1 MQKKDKGE
9 KLLVRVWKV
18 NPGNKLVN
26 TKSIENVQRWNN
38 IKDNRKLRNVK
49 NKTYVVV
56 SGGLDLLTE
65 EVVFDTQNYDERT
78 TEKKV

>member
-65 EVVFDTQNYDERT
+65 EVAFDTQNYDERT
-78 TEKKV
+78 TE

>member
-1 MQKKDKGE
+1 M
-9 KLLVRVWKV
+9 WKV
-18 NPGNKLVN
+18 IPGNKLVN

-38 IKDNRKLRNVK
+38 VKDNRKLSKVK
-49 NKTYVVV
+49 NKTYADVV

-65 EVVFDTQNYDERT
+65 AVAFDTQNYDERT

>member
-78 TEKKV
+78 TE

>member
-38 IKDNRKLRNVK
+38 IKDNGKLRNVK

-56 SGGLDLLTE
+56 SSGLDLLTE
-65 EVVFDTQNYDERT
+65 EVAFDTQNYDERT
-78 TEKKV
+78 TE